1 MTPRSTSFG
10 ALLLALLFSA
20 SATAWAHR
28 STESTRLQVV
38 EPALD
43 FALLDQN
50 GAGFTLASLRGKV
63 VVVTF
68 IYTKCNQACPLL
80 TTKMASAQEQL
91 GADFGSRV
99 HFVSISV
106 DPEVDTPAVLRAY
119 AKAHSA
125 NLDGWSF
132 LTGTPRAVE
141 DVERTYG
148 AVGTRTGRGRIGQ
161 RGRIDHLFVT
171 SLIDRRGNLRV
182 RYLGYRFTP
191 DELHQDLRAL
201 LRE

>member
-1 MTPRSTSFG
+1 MMPRSNSFG
-10 ALLLALLFSA
+10 TLLLALLLSA

-38 EPALD
+38 QPAPD
-43 FALLDQN
+43 FALLDQD

-68 IYTKCNQACPLL
+68 IYTRCNQACPLL
-80 TTKMASAQEQL
+80 TTKMASAQERL

-106 DPEVDTPAVLRAY
+106 EPEVDTPAVLRAY

-125 NLDGWSF
+125 NLAGWSF
-132 LTGTPRAVE
+132 LTGSPSAVE
-141 DVERTYG
+141 DVESSYG
-148 AVGTRTGRGRIGQ
+148 A
-161 RGRIDHLFVT
+161 L
-171 SLIDRRGNLRV
+171 
-182 RYLGYRFTP
+182 
-191 DELHQDLRAL
+191 
-201 LRE
+201 